1 MSEANIVKKLRLQAG
16 HKALL
21 LNAPGGYLEALGE
34 LPAAVILATQPDGEF
49 DFVQLFV
56 KDRAELERYS
66 PAAFQAVKYDGLL
79 WLCYPKQTG
88 KIKSDLNR
96 DSLWKLMQPTG
107 FSPVMQIAIDETWSA
122 LRFRPAEKIVRR

>member
-1 MSEANIVKKLRLQAG
+1 VSETTTSKKLRLQAG
-16 HKALL
+16 QKALL
-21 LNAPGGYLEALGE
+21 INPPQGYLQALGE
-34 LPAAVILATQPDGEF
+34 LPEGVQVTTQPDGSY

-56 KDRAELERYS
+56 KDRSELEQFG

-79 WLCYPKQTG
+79 WVCYPKQTG

-122 LRFRPAEKIVRR
+122 LRFRPAEKIGK